1 MSREETAAPRQ
12 TLSLFDGIVMVV
24 GMVVG
29 IGIFA
34 MPSMVAQFAGN
45 SFNYLALWLV
55 GGLLALNGALCYAEL
70 AGRFPGAGGEY
81 NFLSRAYGKSV
92 ALLFAWARCSVI
104 QTGSIALVAFVYGDY
119 ANSLLPLGALGPA
132 IHAAIIIV
140 IFTCINMAGTFQGA
154 LAQKVFTSL
163 DLIALVLILLA
174 GAVLFLGGGNAA
186 PAPAASSGG
195 GAVPGMIGLAVVF
208 VMLTFGGWNESA
220 YLSAELKDAKRN
232 MVRVLVFSILLVT
245 VLYFAVAFI
254 YLQAVGY
261 QALASSSTIAADVMG
276 AAFGPMGATAIALFV
291 CGAAI
296 STLNATIFTGARIYY
311 ALGRDLPWLG
321 KVGRWS
327 REGENPANAF
337 LVQGAV
343 ALALVALAAA
353 QNKSGLQTMVD
364 YITPVFWLFMVLVG
378 VSLFLFRF
386 RDLGESGGYRVH
398 LYPVTPALFI
408 ATCLY
413 MLWSSVD
420 YVKDGTFWGLAMLL
434 AGVPLLFFRRKS
446 EPAPG
451 AAE

>member
-12 TLSLFDGIVMVV
+12 TLSLFDGIVMVT

-34 MPSMVAQFAGN
+34 MPSQVALFAGN

-81 NFLSRAYGKSV
+81 NFLSRAYGTKL

-132 IHAAIIIV
+132 IHAAIIIIV
-140 IFTCINMAGTFQGA
+140 FTAINMAGTFQGA
-154 LAQKVFTSL
+154 LAQKVFTSM
-163 DLIALVLILLA
+163 DLTALVLILLA
-174 GAVLFLGGGNAA
+174 GLTLVLSGGNAA
-186 PAPAASSGG
+186 PAVPAPSSGG
-195 GAVPGMIGLAVVF
+195 GTGMIGLAVVF

-232 MVRVLVFSILLVT
+232 MVRVLVISILLVT
-245 VLYFAVAFI
+245 ALYFAVAFI

-261 QALASSSTIAADVMG
+261 EALSKSSTIAADVMG
-276 AAFGPMGATAIALFV
+276 AAFGPMGAKAIALFV

-321 KVGRWS
+321 KFGRWN

-337 LVQGAV
+337 LLQGAV
-343 ALALVALAAA
+343 ALALVALAA
-353 QNKSGLQTMVD
+353 NLDKSGLQTMVD
-364 YITPVFWLFMVLVG
+364 YITPVFWLFMILVG

-386 RDLGESGGYRVH
+386 RDSGERGGYRVP
-398 LYPVTPALFI
+398 LYPVTPILFV

-413 MLWSSVD
+413 MLYSSVD
-420 YVKDGTFWGLAMLL
+420 YVQNGTYWGLAMLL
-434 AGVPLLFFRRKS
+434 AGVPLLFFRGKS
-446 EPAPG
+446 APD
-451 AAE
+451 AAD